1 MNQAVS
7 SKAAILV
14 VDDNP
19 LIVNVLT
26 SLLSAEGLQVYTSP
40 NGEEALDLVGDK
52 YIDVIICDVMMPRMD
67 GYSFHEKIRCKP
79 ELAHIPF
86 VFLTS
91 LSESSD
97 VLHGK
102 ELGVDDYLAKPF
114 DPKHL
119 LAVVRGKIVRSRS
132 LKHLSEERYE
142 AYRRKIIHT
151 LSHEFRTPLVA
162 INTGTELLMEQKER
176 FDANKAKDLLE
187 AIQRGGQRLEHLV
200 NDFMVL
206 QQIEAGI
213 AKRVCE
219 SRKRRVEIA
228 QWLEGYV
235 DGIKDELAHQGV
247 SISFMPIG
255 TELMVDI
262 CVVQIEDILNRLISN
277 SVKFSSDQKVIE
289 IVVRSECEKV
299 VIEVRDRGIGI
310 DPDKLQEAIDIFG
323 QIDRD
328 RLEQQGGGLGLA
340 IANRYAGLH
349 GGQLEFECRT
359 DGGSIVALVLP
370 RNVP

>member
-1 MNQAVS
+1 MNQAVTS
-7 SKAAILV
+7 QAAVLV

-26 SLLSAEGLQVYTSP
+26 SLLSADGLRVYSSP
-40 NGEEALDLVGDK
+40 NGEEALELVNDK
-52 YIDVIICDVMMPRMD
+52 SVDVIICDVMMPKMD
-67 GYSFHEKIRCKP
+67 GYSFHEKIRCRP

-86 VFLTS
+86 VFLSS

-97 VLHGK
+97 VMHGK
-102 ELGVDDYLAKPF
+102 EIGVDDYLAKPF
-114 DPKHL
+114 DPRHL
-119 LAVVRGKIVRSRS
+119 LAVVRGKVLRSRT
-132 LKHLSEERYE
+132 LRRLSEERYE

-176 FDANKAKDLLE
+176 FDAKKAKDLLE

-219 SRKRRVEIA
+219 SRKSKVEISS
-228 QWLEGYV
+228 WLDDYV
-235 DGIKDELAHQGV
+235 SGIKDELASQGV
-247 SISFMPIG
+247 SISFTAINSDV
-255 TELMVDI
+255 LVDI
-262 CVVQIEDILNRLISN
+262 CVVQIEDILNRLVAN
-277 SVKFSSDQKVIE
+277 SVKFSSEQKVIE
-289 IVVRSECEKV
+289 VLLRTECDLVVV
-299 VIEVRDRGIGI
+299 EVRDRGIGI
-310 DPDKLQEAIDIFG
+310 DPDKLHEAIDIFG

-349 GGQLEFECRT
+349 GGRLEFERRV

-370 RNVP
+370 RIK